1 MSYLFDNNFSPRLAE
16 MLALAGVDAKALRAV
31 FPENILDVDYLP
43 RLKDSGFI
51 LMTSDRH
58 ILTRSA
64 EAIALR
70 QSGITALFFKSF
82 FIEMELRPQAAWL
95 LNHWPK
101 IEEFV
106 ERSHQGTIGLVPNRG
121 QIKRYPL

>member
-16 MLALAGVDAKALRAV
+16 MLALAGVDAKALRNE

-43 RLKDSGFI
+43 RLKDSGYI
-51 LMTSDRH
+51 LMTNDRH

-64 EAIALR
+64 EATALR
-70 QSGITALFFKSF
+70 NSGITALFFKPF
-82 FIEMELRPQAAWL
+82 FIEMELLPQAAWL

-101 IEEFV
+101 IEGFV
-106 ERSHQGTIGLVPNRG
+106 KQSRQGTIGLVPVRG
-121 QIKRYPL
+121 QIRRYPF

>member
-16 MLALAGVDAKALRAV
+16 MLALAGIDAKALRAE
-31 FPENILDVDYLP
+31 FPENIPDVDYLP

-64 EAIALR
+64 EAIALK

-106 ERSHQGTIGLVPNRG
+106 KRSHQGTIGLVPHRG
-121 QIKRYPL
+121 QIRRYPL